1 MSPSQHTENAIQL
14 LRTQFL
20 ETPHLLLTPGEA
32 AERTEL
38 DRTTAM
44 AALQALED
52 SGFLVLTSDGCFAL
66 ADDGRPEF
74 SGDPSMH

>member
-1 MSPSQHTENAIQL
+1 MSLSEHIENAIQL

-32 AERTEL
+32 ATRTEL

-52 SGFLVLTSDGCFAL
+52 SGFLVLTSDGCFSM
-66 ADDGRPEF
+66 ADDGRPAS
-74 SGDPSMH
+74 SGEPSTH

>member
-1 MSPSQHTENAIQL
+1 MSKTDHSENAIQL

-32 AERTEL
+32 ATRTDL
-38 DRTTAM
+38 DRATAM

-52 SGFLVLTSDGCFAL
+52 RGFLVLTSDGCFSL
-66 ADDGRPEF
+66 ADSGRTAS
-74 SGDPSMH
+74 SGEPSRH